1 MTEMSDLQDLYQ
13 ELILDHGHKRPR
25 NYREIPGAQ
34 HVARGHNPVCGD
46 QLTVFVKTED
56 GIISDA
62 AFQGDGCAIS
72 KASASLMTESIKS
85 RSRDQALELFHD
97 FHDLVTGKASAE
109 EAEHLGKLAV
119 FSNVSRFPIRV
130 KCAMLAW
137 RTLESA
143 LEGQASEIVTT
154 E

>member
-1 MTEMSDLQDLYQ
+1 MSDSTDLQDLYQ

-25 NYREIPGAQ
+25 NYRSIPGAQ

-46 QLTVFVKTED
+46 QLTVFVQTD
-56 GIISDA
+56 GANITDVS
-62 AFQGDGCAIS
+62 FQGDGCAIS
-72 KASASLMTESIKS
+72 KASASLMTESLKNKT
-85 RSRDQALELFHD
+85 RDEAMGLFRD
-97 FHDLVTGKASAE
+97 FHHLVTGNADPDNAE
-109 EAEHLGKLAV
+109 ELGKLAV
-119 FSNVSRFPIRV
+119 FSNVSKFPIRV